1 MPDLLA
7 GVRRVTADPLGA
19 IGLVLVLALVASALL
34 ADVLSPFDPTQI
46 APRNR
51 FAAPGWPHLLGTD
64 HLGRDILSRVLHGG
78 RVALYVSLVAVA
90 LSLAGGAALGM
101 IAAYGPRWLDSLI
114 LLVFDAV
121 RSFPTIMF
129 ALAVVTLFGPSLNTV
144 IAVVVATT
152 IPDFG
157 RVVRTQTLSLKTTDF
172 ILAERALGAGPL
184 RVLWHHVLPNA
195 IGPTLILASIEV
207 PVVITI
213 ESGLSFLGLGVRPPT
228 PSWGSI
234 LSDGY
239 QFIGDTPWLIAMG
252 GLPLVL
258 TTIGFT
264 FLGEALRDAFDPRL
278 SGQR

>member
-51 FAAPGWPHLLGTD
+51 FAEPGWPHLLGTD